1 MHCDCNMGTWG
12 AAAGAVATSLASN
25 QGEKKSKSASAPAT
39 APMMP
44 SSSTAV
50 SPTIQT
56 QVSPQI
62 SPVFQQTGSGS
73 QTASTSMIAPGGQ
86 SGQGGSAMPAPNMPS
101 GDGGGFMPSP
111 YRPNYPTSPSRSLY
125 NDPFVSDFDIARYTL
140 PGSTAGQMI
149 EAQTRPNY
157 AKWGVIG
164 LGLVSA
170 TILAYV
176 TMGNKPRRS
185 APA

>member
-1 MHCDCNMGTWG
+1 MHCDCNMGSWG
-12 AAAGAVATSLASN
+12 AAAGAVASSLASDS
-25 QGEKKSKSASAPAT
+25 GKSKGGPAGSAPGG
-39 APMMP
+39 

-56 QVSPQI
+56 QISPQI

-73 QTASTSMIAPGGQ
+73 QTASTSMVSPGGQ
-86 SGQGGSAMPAPNMPS
+86 SGQGGSAMPGQPGQP
-101 GDGGGFMPSP
+101 GGGFMPAPYTPSSYSARPAPSP
-111 YRPNYPTSPSRSLY
+111 Y

-149 EAQTRPNY
+149 EARTRPNY

-170 TILAYV
+170 TVLAY
-176 TMGNKPRRS
+176 TAIANKPRKS
-185 APA
+185 VAA